1 SLFLDYK
8 GTRLLSHTSLF
19 SLQDLTVDLLRK
31 HRVYLLL
38 KIQSML
44 LVIVTTLVC
53 AQSVLYQTIRDH
65 IGLTHLHRIT
75 DGKIHRMQQFQ
86 RCKHPITVLPSLKE
100 QHLATSPDKDRRLF
114 HDMLLLML
122 PGQYY
127 TRTDFLRLE
136 LQLDHSS
143 ILHREHLVNLKQDR
157 Y

>member
-1 SLFLDYK
+1 
-8 GTRLLSHTSLF
+8 
-19 SLQDLTVDLLRK
+19 
-31 HRVYLLL
+31 
-38 KIQSML
+38 
-44 LVIVTTLVC
+44 
-53 AQSVLYQTIRDH
+53 
-65 IGLTHLHRIT
+65 
-75 DGKIHRMQQFQ
+75 MQQFQ

-157 Y
+157 SEEHTSELQSRIDLVCRLLLEIKKSNQ